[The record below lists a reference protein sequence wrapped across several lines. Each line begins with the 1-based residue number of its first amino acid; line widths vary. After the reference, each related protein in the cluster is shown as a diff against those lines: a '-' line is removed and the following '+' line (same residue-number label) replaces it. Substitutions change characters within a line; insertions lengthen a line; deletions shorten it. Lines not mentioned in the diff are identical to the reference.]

1 MKKKKPWM
9 RLRHRI
15 VRDVLLWPI
24 GLFVRLKCGV
34 HVERF
39 REEKKRPYLIIMNH
53 QTAYD
58 QFFISMAFRDPV
70 YFLATEDLFS
80 NGWISRLLSW
90 AVAPIPIKKQ
100 TTDVHAVMNC
110 IRIAREGG
118 TIALAPEGNRTYSG
132 RTGYFKPSILAFVR
146 KLKLPLAIFR
156 IEGGYGV
163 QPRWSDVVRRGTMR
177 AYVSRVVEPE
187 EYEKMTNDEL
197 FAVIRDGMYVD
208 EAAVTG
214 EFFHKKSAEYL
225 ERAMYVCPFCGLS
238 EFESHG
244 DLVTCKKCGKQV
256 RYLPTKELQGVG
268 FDFPFRFAADWYDH
282 QCVYINKT
290 DLLAMDRETPV
301 YTDTAALSEVILYK
315 NKKPM
320 LDAVQME
327 LYPDRITLKNGG
339 ETVLEFPFA
348 ETGTVAV
355 LGRNKLNVYF
365 GDKVYQFK
373 GGKRFNALKYVN
385 FYHRYKNMTEG
396 DGNGEF
402 LGL

>member
-1 MKKKKPWM
+1 MKNKKPWM

-15 VRDVLLWPI
+15 ILAVLYWPVSI
-24 GLFVRLKCGV
+24 FSRLKCGV
-34 HVERF
+34 RVERF
-39 REEKKRPYLIIMNH
+39 PDGKKRPYLIIMNH

-58 QFFISMAFRDPV
+58 QFFISMAFKKPV
-70 YFLATEDLFS
+70 YYLATEDLFS
-80 NGWISRLLSW
+80 NGWVSKLLSW

-163 QPRWSDVVRRGTMR
+163 QPRWSDVLRRGTMR
-177 AYVSRVVEPE
+177 AYVSRVLEPE

-197 FAVIRDGMYVD
+197 FAAIRDGMYVD

-238 EFESHG
+238 EFESRG
-244 DLVTCKKCGKQV
+244 DLVTCKKCGRQV

-268 FDFPFRFAADWYDH
+268 FDFPFRFVADWYDQ
-282 QCVYINKT
+282 QCAYINQT
-290 DLLAMDRETPV
+290 DLLTMDRETPV
-301 YTDTAALSEVILYK
+301 YTDTAALFEVILYK

-320 LDAVQME
+320 LDAVQTE

-348 ETGTVAV
+348 ETGTVTV